1 MSAITRTALLF
12 FVLLFEGLNWA
23 GHAHFPNTQSLFL
36 CFWVWLAVAISYL
49 QELHVADRPEKKPP
63 KRWLLRRIV
72 RAKRKARHRPPFSNR
87 RLYRRLSFRLR
98 CTQQLVHGRPPKLS
112 PTNDPIST
120 VQRQAKTADLLD
132 VLSLFS
138 EQTRI
143 LNPGLFH
150 TEVERINFKK
160 VVVDNPSA
168 FAAGLDAGEAFPVI
182 WDTGA
187 SYTVSP
193 CTADFIDGIQP
204 LATPIVLDGLATGLA
219 VQGHGTVR
227 WVVRAVDGT
236 FKTVEMGAF
245 YTPRGRSRL
254 LSPQSYCQQLKAA
267 GLEEPNGAWH
277 PKFTVTWQDGSQIAV
292 AYAKANNLPMSMMYN
307 EATVARRTQELHLCV
322 TDASNQNLTEAQK
335 ELLRWHF
342 RLGHLNFEAI
352 QLVLRSGALATSEGA
367 KILHRAA
374 SKCAHPRCA
383 SCQFGKQKRRPTPSK
398 VARPVASNEGA
409 IKQEDLLPGQRVS
422 VDHFICHTK
431 GRLYTSKGKTQP
443 ESMFSGG
450 CMFVDHASGAVHVEH
465 QVSLTTHETL
475 QSKHRY
481 EEKARDC
488 GVIVQ
493 NYLSDNGTAF
503 SSADFAKDL
512 ARFRQTTN
520 FAGVGAHHHNG
531 VAERAIQT
539 IMSMARTMMLHA
551 AIHWPDA
558 ADTAL
563 WPMAVD
569 YAVYIHNHL
578 PNRKTGL
585 APIDIY
591 TKTKWPTHKC
601 NDLQVWGCPVF
612 VLDSKMQDGK
622 KLPRWETRSRR
633 AVFIGLSAKH
643 ASTAPLVLNL
653 ASLFISPQFH
663 CVFDCWFSTVIAD
676 PEKLPDLNDPV
687 WDRLFGESHFQYFFD
702 DYLPPDLGDDWGTV
716 EAADARASEVRR
728 AQDAVNPILPLGPAA
743 PLGSAPRRSEENPPA
758 PIAPFSPVQIPGTT
772 SPVPLPAPAPNHSG
786 ELSSPQL
793 PPVVPVEPPP
803 REPPPRVPSPR
814 RESRGAATPA
824 PPRIRAPSPAPLR
837 RSTRSNFGQPAADFR
852 NEFMLLEGLME
863 ESDGP
868 SSATALASFAAY
880 VASASDPDTLTYD
893 QAIRDVDAEEWKA
906 QMNKE
911 ITSLIAQGTWEVV
924 RRSDARTQILPGT
937 WTLRRKRNPDGTLK
951 GLKARW
957 CVRGDLQPPVADTY
971 APVVQWSTIRLVL
984 YFTLFFNLSTR
995 CIDFSN
1001 AFVQAPL
1008 TDPIYVHLPRG
1019 FHSTDDRDVC
1029 LKLKKSLYGIT
1040 QAPRLWYEHL
1050 KAKLEKRGF
1059 KQSRLDPCL
1068 FYSKSVMLVIW
1079 VDDVVMASRDPA
1091 SLDRLIADLKTD
1103 SDLTDEGELT
1113 AFLGIQVQRDIA
1125 GKQFTLTQP
1134 GLTERVL
1141 DTLGLQSGNTRWTPA
1156 DAAALGSDVAGD
1168 PLIAD
1173 WNYRSV
1179 VGMLLY
1185 LSNNTRPDI
1194 AFAVHQCA
1202 RFSHNPKH
1210 SHGLAVKAIG
1220 RYLLCTRDK
1229 GLILEPTGDIAIDCY
1244 VDADFAGL
1252 WRQESDQDPLCV
1264 KSRTGY
1270 LITIG
1275 GCPLTWTSK
1284 LQTEIALSTME
1295 AEYIALSQSMRELLP
1310 LRSLVKKMA
1319 TAMAFNQTFAIRTHS
1334 TVFEDNNGA
1343 LILASSPRMTPRSK
1357 HIAVKYHFFRS
1368 HVASGDI
1375 RICKINSE
1383 DQKADIFTKGLVRT
1397 TFETVRLL
1405 LMGW

>member
-1 MSAITRTALLF
+1 MLYAITRTVLLF
-12 FVLLFEGLNWA
+12 FVMLSEGLNWA
-23 GHAHFPNTQSLFL
+23 GLDQHPN
-36 CFWVWLAVAISYL
+36 
-49 QELHVADRPEKKPP
+49 PP
-63 KRWLLRRIV
+63 KGWLMRRIF
-72 RAKRKARHRPPFSNR
+72 RAKRKARHKPPFSNR

-98 CTQQLVHGRPPKLS
+98 SQQQLDHGRPPKLS
-112 PTNDPIST
+112 PTNDPFPE
-120 VQRQAKTADLLD
+120 VQQQAKTADLLD

-138 EQTRI
+138 DQARI
-143 LNPGLFH
+143 PSLRLFH
-150 TEVERINFKK
+150 TEVESNQFKK
-160 VVVDNPSA
+160 VVVNNPSA

-193 CTADFIDGIQP
+193 CSDDFIGGVQP
-204 LATPIVLDGLATGLA
+204 LASPIVLDGLATGLA

-277 PKFTVTWQDGSQIAV
+277 PKFTVTWQDGRQIAV

-758 PIAPFSPVQIPGTT
+758 PIAPFSPVQLPGTT

-937 WTLRRKRNPDGTLK
+937 WTL
-951 GLKARW
+951 
-957 CVRGDLQPPVADTY
+957 
-971 APVVQWSTIRLVL
+971 
-984 YFTLFFNLSTR
+984 
-995 CIDFSN
+995 
-1001 AFVQAPL
+1001 
-1008 TDPIYVHLPRG
+1008 
-1019 FHSTDDRDVC
+1019 
-1029 LKLKKSLYGIT
+1029 
-1040 QAPRLWYEHL
+1040 
-1050 KAKLEKRGF
+1050 
-1059 KQSRLDPCL
+1059 
-1068 FYSKSVMLVIW
+1068 
-1079 VDDVVMASRDPA
+1079 
-1091 SLDRLIADLKTD
+1091 
-1103 SDLTDEGELT
+1103 
-1113 AFLGIQVQRDIA
+1113 
-1125 GKQFTLTQP
+1125 
-1134 GLTERVL
+1134 
-1141 DTLGLQSGNTRWTPA
+1141 
-1156 DAAALGSDVAGD
+1156 
-1168 PLIAD
+1168 
-1173 WNYRSV
+1173 
-1179 VGMLLY
+1179 
-1185 LSNNTRPDI
+1185 
-1194 AFAVHQCA
+1194 
-1202 RFSHNPKH
+1202 
-1210 SHGLAVKAIG
+1210 
-1220 RYLLCTRDK
+1220 
-1229 GLILEPTGDIAIDCY
+1229 
-1244 VDADFAGL
+1244 
-1252 WRQESDQDPLCV
+1252 
-1264 KSRTGY
+1264 
-1270 LITIG
+1270 
-1275 GCPLTWTSK
+1275 
-1284 LQTEIALSTME
+1284 
-1295 AEYIALSQSMRELLP
+1295 
-1310 LRSLVKKMA
+1310 
-1319 TAMAFNQTFAIRTHS
+1319 
-1334 TVFEDNNGA
+1334 
-1343 LILASSPRMTPRSK
+1343 
-1357 HIAVKYHFFRS
+1357 
-1368 HVASGDI
+1368 
-1375 RICKINSE
+1375 
-1383 DQKADIFTKGLVRT
+1383 
-1397 TFETVRLL
+1397 
-1405 LMGW
+1405 

>member
-1 MSAITRTALLF
+1 M
-12 FVLLFEGLNWA
+12 
-23 GHAHFPNTQSLFL
+23 
-36 CFWVWLAVAISYL
+36 
-49 QELHVADRPEKKPP
+49 
-63 KRWLLRRIV
+63 
-72 RAKRKARHRPPFSNR
+72 
-87 RLYRRLSFRLR
+87 
-98 CTQQLVHGRPPKLS
+98 
-112 PTNDPIST
+112 
-120 VQRQAKTADLLD
+120 QRQAKTADLLD

-893 QAIRDVDAEEWKA
+893 QAIRDVDAEEWKV

-1310 LRSLVKKMA
+1310 LRALVKEMA

>member
-1 MSAITRTALLF
+1 M
-12 FVLLFEGLNWA
+12 
-23 GHAHFPNTQSLFL
+23 
-36 CFWVWLAVAISYL
+36 
-49 QELHVADRPEKKPP
+49 ADRPEKKPP

-551 AIHWPDA
+551 AIHWPDV

-758 PIAPFSPVQIPGTT
+758 PIAPFSPVQLPGTT

-1113 AFLGIQVQRDIA
+1113 AFLGIKVQRDIA

-1179 VGMLLY
+1179 IGMLLY

-1310 LRSLVKKMA
+1310 LRALVKEMA
-1319 TAMAFNQTFAIRTHS
+1319 KAMAFNQTFAIRTHS